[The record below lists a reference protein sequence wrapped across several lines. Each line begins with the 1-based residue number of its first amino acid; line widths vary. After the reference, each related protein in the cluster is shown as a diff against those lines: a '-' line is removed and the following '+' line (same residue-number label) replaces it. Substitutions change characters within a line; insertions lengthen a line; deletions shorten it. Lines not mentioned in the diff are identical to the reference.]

1 MIKRKLELLGILV
14 LVLVTFSLPL
24 MASAETEAYAIDPVH
39 SSADWQIRHL
49 FSKVSGTFSDV
60 TGKIWI
66 DRNNLAA
73 SRVDAT
79 ISVSSLDTNH
89 QKRDSHLRSSDF
101 FDLEKYATIR
111 FASKSVE
118 PTGKDEGIMHG
129 DLTIRGVTHSVKMPF
144 KVLGFGPDPWGGY
157 RSGFQARYELNRSD
171 YGITYGLDKQGGG
184 SVGNEVEVNLLI
196 EAIKLGPDGAPY
208 KVK

>member
-1 MIKRKLELLGILV
+1 MIKRKIERLGIVLLV
-14 LVLVTFSLPL
+14 LVAFALPL
-24 MASAETEAYAIDPVH
+24 TASAETETYKIDPVH

-60 TGKIWI
+60 TGKIWV
-66 DRNNLAA
+66 DRNNLSA
-73 SRVDAT
+73 SRVDA
-79 ISVSSLDTNH
+79 IINVSSLDTNH
-89 QKRDSHLRSSDF
+89 QKRDSHLRSADF
-101 FDLEKYATIR
+101 FHIEKYNTIR

-118 PTGKDEGIMHG
+118 ATGKNEGIMHG
-129 DLTIRGVTHSVKMPF
+129 DLTIRGVTRSVKLPF

-171 YGITYGLDKQGGG
+171 YGINYGLDKQGGG